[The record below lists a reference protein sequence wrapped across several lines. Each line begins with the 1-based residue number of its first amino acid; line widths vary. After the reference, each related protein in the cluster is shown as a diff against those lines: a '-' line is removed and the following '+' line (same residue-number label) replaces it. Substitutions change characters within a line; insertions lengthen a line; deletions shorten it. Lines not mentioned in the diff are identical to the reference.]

1 MEPPQRQQLALL
13 RDGLKRMLASGVW
26 ADRLSM
32 DHLADIR
39 DLSDLAALPFTVK
52 TDLSPALSRVI
63 VPRRA
68 IVRVHASSGTTH
80 QPTVVAYTAGDL
92 DLWARLVARGLAA
105 VGVGSDSVVHSAL
118 GYGLFTGGL
127 GFHAAAESLGATVVP
142 ASTGRSSR
150 HLRLIEALS
159 ADVLFATPS
168 YALHLAE
175 SVSAPP
181 QIRLG
186 VFGAEPWSEAM
197 RTRLEAAWG
206 MTAVDTYGLS
216 EMIGPGVAWECL
228 AKDGMHLNEDA
239 FLPEVVD
246 PVTGAVLEDGR
257 IGELVLSS
265 MAREAMPL
273 LRYRTGDLTALERGE
288 CRCGETLVRMRRV
301 VGRVDGMVVVRGVNI
316 YPGQLEA
323 AVLSVSEARGDW
335 QAVVERPENLD
346 VLTVTVEGAAEI
358 QPAVEAALHDVLGL
372 RVTVVVVPPGRV
384 GHGGGKRL
392 GIQDRR

>member
-1 MEPPQRQQLALL
+1 MEAPQRQQLALL
-13 RDGLKRMLASGVW
+13 RDGLSRMLASGVW

-32 DHLADIR
+32 DHLAEIR

-52 TDLSPALSRVI
+52 TDLSPALSRTI

-68 IVRVHASSGTTH
+68 IVRVHASSGTTQ

-127 GFHAAAESLGATVVP
+127 GFHAAAESLGATVIP

-150 HLRLIEALS
+150 HLHLIAALS

-175 SVSAPP
+175 SVPAPP
-181 QIRLG
+181 RIRLG

-228 AKDGMHLNEDA
+228 ARDGMHLNEDA

-246 PVTGAVLEDGR
+246 PVTGAVLEDEQL
-257 IGELVLSS
+257 GELVLSS

-273 LRYRTGDLTALERGE
+273 LRYRTGDLTALERGQ
-288 CRCGETLVRMRRV
+288 CSCGETLVRMRRV
-301 VGRVDGMVVVRGVNI
+301 VGRVDEMVVVRGVNV

-372 RVTVVVVPPGRV
+372 WAAVVVVPPGRV
-384 GHGGGKRL
+384 GHGGGKRR
-392 GIQDRR
+392 GIQDNR

>member
-1 MEPPQRQQLALL
+1 MEAPQRQQLALL
-13 RDGLKRMLASGVW
+13 RDGLSRMLASGVW

-32 DHLADIR
+32 DHLAEIR

-52 TDLSPALSRVI
+52 TDLSPALSRTI

-68 IVRVHASSGTTH
+68 IVRVHASSGTTQ

-127 GFHAAAESLGATVVP
+127 GFHAAAESLGATVIP

-150 HLRLIEALS
+150 HLHLIAALS

-175 SVSAPP
+175 SVPAPP
-181 QIRLG
+181 RIRLG

-228 AKDGMHLNEDA
+228 ARDGMHLNEDA

-246 PVTGAVLEDGR
+246 PVTGAVLEDGQL
-257 IGELVLSS
+257 GELVLSS

-273 LRYRTGDLTALERGE
+273 LRYRTGDLTALERGQ
-288 CRCGETLVRMRRV
+288 CGCGETLVRMRRV
-301 VGRVDGMVVVRGVNI
+301 VGRVDEMVVVRGVNV

-358 QPAVEAALHDVLGL
+358 QPAIEAALHDVLGL
-372 RVTVVVVPPGRV
+372 RATVVVVPPGRV

-392 GIQDRR
+392 GIQDNR